1 MDNETERRRGVQS
14 VEVSVGILLALSGAS
29 GPMTL
34 SQIAVAVEM
43 APAKAH
49 RYLASLVETGMVQ
62 HRKSG
67 TYDLGAA
74 AARIGTAAIARI
86 DVVNR
91 AADALPDLV
100 EHSGCTGMLSV
111 WGAFGATVVRW
122 EKSSAQL
129 ITALGVG
136 STLPMLHSATGRSF
150 MAWLPERLA
159 IERLAIEAPDMDP
172 GSFSDL
178 RQAARREVVTEAL
191 QTFIPGLYAL
201 AIPVLDVQGYAE
213 AVITLVSNRPEPLAV
228 GSDGYRTM
236 IEHAETFVPRQFR
249 QLPA

>member
-1 MDNETERRRGVQS
+1 MASETDRRRGVQS
-14 VEVSVGILLALSGAS
+14 VEVSVQILLALSGHS

-34 SQIAVAVEM
+34 SQIAASVQM

-74 AARIGTAAIARI
+74 AAHIGTAAIARL

-100 EHSGCTGMLSV
+100 ERSGCTGMLSV

-136 STLPMLHSATGRSF
+136 SNLPMLHSATGRSF

-159 IERLAIEAPDMDP
+159 LERLDIEAPGMDRAA
-172 GSFSDL
+172 FREL
-178 RQAARREVVTEAL
+178 RQAARSEVVTEAL

-201 AIPVLDVQGYAE
+201 AIPVLDLQGYAE
-213 AVITLVSNRPEPLAV
+213 AVITLVSNRPGPLAP
-228 GSDGYRTM
+228 GSDAYRTM
-236 IEHAETFVPRQFR
+236 TDHALTCAPQQFR
-249 QLPA
+249 QKTA